1 MEEEAA
7 GEAGGLEKAEEG
19 TRAEETSPSEASR
32 EVLRRIGN
40 LKLLNC

>member
-19 TRAEETSPSEASR
+19 TRVEEAS
-32 EVLRRIGN
+32 LPKPQG
-40 LKLLNC
+40 KY